1 MRTAIDTN
9 IMSALWSVEPLA
21 SEVAGLL
28 GRAYREGG
36 LVICGAVY
44 CELLAHPKVT
54 VSFADGFLAE
64 THIVV
69 DFGLDDAIWREAGR
83 TFAEYAERRRQSGG
97 GTARRLLT
105 DFLIGAHAQLRADQL
120 LTLDAGRYRQAFPS
134 LRTLP

>member
-1 MRTAIDTN
+1 MR
-9 IMSALWSVEPLA
+9 SSW
-21 SEVAGLL
+21 
-28 GRAYREGG
+28 
-36 LVICGAVY
+36 VICGAVY

-54 VSFADGFLAE
+54 VSFAEGFLAE

-69 DFGLDDAIWREAGR
+69 DFALDDAIWRETGR

-97 GTARRLLT
+97 GMARRLLA

-120 LTLDAGRYRQAFPS
+120 LTLDAGRYRQTFPS